1 MYSILYKK
9 GEIVHM
15 NIIFKEVKKSFGDI
29 SAING
34 LNLTIEEGEICALLG
49 HNGAGKTTTLRL
61 LLGLLEP
68 DGGDISVFQNNPI
81 QDGNTIRRICGVLSE
96 DIGLYEPLSV
106 YDNLIYYADIYGL
119 SRDKANKRIDELL
132 NQFHMLDKKR
142 VIVKGFSTGMKK
154 KVALIR
160 AMLHKPKIL
169 LLDEPTNGLDP
180 VSTTDLRNMLFELA
194 KEQGTTII
202 MTTHNLEEVQKL
214 CDRINILRHGRNI
227 FSTSITALKDSNH
240 YTNNGEFSLEK
251 LYMDIEQKGDNK

>member
-1 MYSILYKK
+1 
-9 GEIVHM
+9 M
-15 NIIFKEVKKSFGDI
+15 NIIFEEVKKSFGDI
-29 SAING
+29 TAING
-34 LNLTIEEGEICALLG
+34 LNLTIAEGEICALLG

-61 LLGLLEP
+61 LLGLLES
-68 DGGDISVFQNNPI
+68 DSGNISVFQNDPI
-81 QDGNTIRRICGVLSE
+81 KNGNIIRRICGVLSE
-96 DIGLYEPLSV
+96 DVGLYEPLSV

-119 SRDKANKRIDELL
+119 NRDKANRRIDELL
-132 NQFHMLDKKR
+132 NQFNLLDKKR
-142 VIVKGFSTGMKK
+142 IIVKGFSTGMKK

-180 VSTTDLRNMLFELA
+180 VSTTDLRNMLLELA

-227 FSTSITALKDSNH
+227 FSDSITALKDNNH
-240 YTNNGEFSLEK
+240 YISNGEFSLEK
-251 LYMDIEQKGDNK
+251 LYMDIEKKGDHK

>member
-1 MYSILYKK
+1 
-9 GEIVHM
+9 M
-15 NIIFKEVKKSFGDI
+15 NIIFEEVKKSFGDI
-29 SAING
+29 TAING
-34 LNLTIEEGEICALLG
+34 LNLTIAEGEICALLG

-61 LLGLLEP
+61 LLGLLES
-68 DGGDISVFQNNPI
+68 DSGNISVFQNNPI
-81 QDGNTIRRICGVLSE
+81 KNGNIIRRICGVLSE
-96 DIGLYEPLSV
+96 DVGLYEPLSV

-119 SRDKANKRIDELL
+119 NRDKANRRIDELL
-132 NQFHMLDKKR
+132 NQFNLLDKKR
-142 VIVKGFSTGMKK
+142 IIVKGFSTGMKK

-180 VSTTDLRNMLFELA
+180 VSTTDLRNMLLELA

-227 FSTSITALKDSNH
+227 FSDSITALKDNNH
-240 YTNNGEFSLEK
+240 YISNGEFSLEK
-251 LYMDIEQKGDNK
+251 LYMDIEKKGDHK

>member
-1 MYSILYKK
+1 
-9 GEIVHM
+9 M
-15 NIIFKEVKKSFGDI
+15 NIIFEEVKKSFGDI
-29 SAING
+29 TAING
-34 LNLTIEEGEICALLG
+34 LNLTIAEGEICALLG

-61 LLGLLEP
+61 LLGLLES
-68 DGGDISVFQNNPI
+68 DAGNISVFQNNPI
-81 QDGNTIRRICGVLSE
+81 KNGNIIRRICGVLSE
-96 DIGLYEPLSV
+96 DVGLYEPLSV

-119 SRDKANKRIDELL
+119 NRDKANRRIDELL
-132 NQFHMLDKKR
+132 NQFNLLNKKR
-142 VIVKGFSTGMKK
+142 IIVKGFSTGMKK

-180 VSTTDLRNMLFELA
+180 VSTTDLRNMLLELA

-227 FSTSITALKDSNH
+227 FSDSITALKDNNH
-240 YTNNGEFSLEK
+240 YISNGEFSLEK
-251 LYMDIEQKGDNK
+251 LYMDIEKKGEHK